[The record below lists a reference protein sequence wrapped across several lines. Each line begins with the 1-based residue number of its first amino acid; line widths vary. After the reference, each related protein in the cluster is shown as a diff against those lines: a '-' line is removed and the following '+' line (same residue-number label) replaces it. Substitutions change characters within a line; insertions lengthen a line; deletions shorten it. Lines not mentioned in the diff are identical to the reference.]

1 MILVF
6 TLKFTLLLVPF
17 AFAGVS
23 WPNYPQV
30 GKELQ
35 SELLQLENANAQFNY
50 HVGIDWLVAFVALTG
65 SILALV
71 VSDRIVHKL
80 KNKNAKLDWRD
91 EFK

>member
-6 TLKFTLLLVPF
+6 TLKFTLFLVPF
-17 AFAGVS
+17 AFGVVS
-23 WPNYPQV
+23 WQNYPQLE
-30 GKELQ
+30 KELQ
-35 SELLQLENANAQFNY
+35 SGVLQLENANAQFNY

-65 SILALV
+65 SVLALV

-80 KNKNAKLDWRD
+80 KNKNAKVDWRD